1 MKWGEMNVFPH
12 FYINFPPSHPFKPQ
26 EIQDF
31 PLHPCH
37 RDLTDCVSVK
47 IRLHECCHRHA
58 TRATEK

>member
-1 MKWGEMNVFPH
+1 MGENERFPP
-12 FYINFPPSHPFKPQ
+12 FLYTLPPSHPFKTQ

-47 IRLHECCHRHA
+47 IRLHECCHHRA
-58 TRATEK
+58 TRAIKK

>member
-1 MKWGEMNVFPH
+1 MGENERFPP
-12 FYINFPPSHPFKPQ
+12 FLYKLPPSHPFKTQ

-47 IRLHECCHRHA
+47 IRLHECCHHRA
-58 TRATEK
+58 TRAIKK